1 MARARKISDW
11 SHCRFEAFFDRKRRS
26 AITHRRAHTRANNH
40 AGTPR
45 SSPARLTCPPN
56 DSARCFVAMLARAAS
71 SARRPRRARVAPRV
85 SRARIPQIPKS
96 LVTPPTVSDLRHPS
110 ARSQAIGA
118 SMNLTAAAPSM
129 RRAVRRASPAAVST
143 KVRSN
148 RDARLDRV
156 RRVRKTL
163 KRASPRFAFFGR
175 FRDLTR
181 EAFLPERA
189 NEATGRGKEKTVFL
203 VFCLSPRLT
212 QHDSPLLVLSRERPP
227 SSPRAPSP

>member
-1 MARARKISDW
+1 LRG
-11 SHCRFEAFFDRKRRS
+11 FFDRKRRS

-118 SMNLTAAAPSM
+118 SMNVTAAAPSM

-148 RDARLDRV
+148 RDARPD
-156 RRVRKTL
+156 RVRKTL
-163 KRASPRFAFFGR
+163 DRRKSSFFL
-175 FRDLTR
+175 FRTL
-181 EAFLPERA
+181 FV
-189 NEATGRGKEKTVFL
+189 TGRGPGGT
-203 VFCLSPRLT
+203 
-212 QHDSPLLVLSRERPP
+212 
-227 SSPRAPSP
+227 RAQLFNRDRTELRA